1 MVDVEGTTQPPR
13 GGRGRSLVAMTD
25 EEVGDFLTR
34 PLTMALATISPVGQ
48 PHLAAMWYG
57 FVDGTLGFL
66 TYRGSQ
72 KYKNIER
79 DPRVTCM
86 FEDGSTSY
94 EQLRGVVLTGRVIQV
109 SGKRMERLAYD
120 ITERYQGPLDEA
132 GRQGVR
138 VGLRK
143 RLGFV
148 LEVAHTAS
156 WDHAKQAGA
165 AGTAGARGANGRRTS

>member
-1 MVDVEGTTQPPR
+1 MVDGER
-13 GGRGRSLVAMTD
+13 GGRTAPSARRPAARGGRSLVAMSE
-25 EEVGDFLTR
+25 EEVDGFLR
-34 PLTMALATISPVGQ
+34 LPLTMALATVSPGGQ

-57 FVDGTLGFL
+57 FVDGALGFL

-86 FEDGSTSY
+86 FEDGSRSY
-94 EQLRGVVLTGRVIQV
+94 DRLRGVVLTGNVEQVI
-109 SGKRMERLAYD
+109 GEPMERLAFN

-132 GRQGVR
+132 AKAGVR
-138 VGLRK
+138 AGLRK

-148 LEVAHTAS
+148 LDVAHTAS
-156 WDHAKQAGA
+156 WDHAKQGGTGGSGGGA
-165 AGTAGARGANGRRTS
+165 AP